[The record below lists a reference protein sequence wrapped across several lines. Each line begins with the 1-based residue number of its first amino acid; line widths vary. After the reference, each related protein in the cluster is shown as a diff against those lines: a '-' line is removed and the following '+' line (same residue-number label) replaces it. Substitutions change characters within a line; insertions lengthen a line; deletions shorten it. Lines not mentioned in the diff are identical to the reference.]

1 MALRL
6 PGQGGSP
13 SRATGIDHLDYEIA
27 GEMAS
32 ALGRAGARVQAALDR
47 LAAAAEGDER
57 GAVLKDASEAVYAYF
72 VQREA
77 CGLRRHGDA
86 IRDYA
91 IPPEVLARLGAR

>member
-13 SRATGIDHLDYEIA
+13 SRATGIEHLDYEIA

-47 LAAAAEGDER
+47 LAAAEGDER

-86 IRDYA
+86 IRYYA

>member
-13 SRATGIDHLDYEIA
+13 SRTTGIDHLDYEIA

-47 LAAAAEGDER
+47 LAAAEGVEQG
-57 GAVLKDASEAVYAYF
+57 GALKEASEAVYAYF

-77 CGLRRHGDA
+77 CGLRRHGDV